1 MAMNDRV
8 SDMIT
13 RLRNAGNAR
22 LPAVTCKHS
31 KLLEGICS
39 VLEREGYIRG
49 FEVMQDGNKVDLRI
63 EVKYH
68 EGVPVIRKI
77 TRVSTPG
84 LRKYSAIKKMPKHN
98 NGLGISILSTSKGV
112 MSDFEARQQNVG
124 GEVLCSVF

>member
-1 MAMNDRV
+1 MNDRV

-22 LPAVTCKHS
+22 LPHFVCEHS
-31 KLLEGICS
+31 KLLEGVCD
-39 VLEREGYIRG
+39 VLQREGYIRG
-49 FEVMQDGNKVDLRI
+49 FEVVRDGNKTDLRV

-68 EGVPVIRKI
+68 EGEPVIRKI

-84 LRKYSAIKKMPKHN
+84 LRKYSAIKDLPKNN

-112 MSDFEARQQNVG
+112 MSDFEARQQHVG

>member
-22 LPAVTCKHS
+22 LPQFTCKHS
-31 KLLEGICS
+31 KLLEGVCQ
-39 VLEREGYIRG
+39 VLEREGYIRSY
-49 FEVMQDGNKVDLRI
+49 EVIKDGNKTDLRV

-68 EGVPVIRKI
+68 EGEPVIRQIKRI
-77 TRVSTPG
+77 SKPG
-84 LRKYSAIKKMPKHN
+84 LRKYSPIGDMQKVK
-98 NGLGISILSTSKGV
+98 NGLGISIMTTSKGV

>member
-1 MAMNDRV
+1 MAMNDLV

-13 RLRNAGNAR
+13 RLRNASRAR
-22 LPAVTCKHS
+22 LPAFTCPYS
-31 KLLEGICS
+31 KLLEGVAQ

-49 FEVMQDGNKVDLRI
+49 YEVVADGNKKDLRI
-63 EVKYH
+63 EVKYF
-68 EGVPVIRKI
+68 EGQPVIKKI

-84 LRKYSAIKKMPKHN
+84 LRKYSAIKKLPKNN

-112 MSDFEARQQNVG
+112 MSDFEARQQHVG